1 MDPALRQLLILRL
14 RGGLRQRV
22 NQLASLR
29 GLLFSLAFGAI
40 VWFLIASNGS
50 SDAGLFGTEAL
61 DRQELSAQIMTFMP
75 LTMLGLSLLT
85 VLMTTGPTFHFSPNE
100 INFLFTG
107 PFRRRDLILYKFGA
121 YVGGVILTSLFITLI
136 VPPQTGTALSVFVAT
151 LLTLVFV
158 QLNSA
163 VIGMA
168 GHALDGSRFAKIRW
182 PATALLGAIALATLL
197 YAWFTPDRGIID
209 LLSAFRHSWIGTI
222 ILIPYI
228 VFAELYVATSASQ
241 LALWALVAVVINAA
255 LLWAVIVLDTRTTD
269 RSLAE
274 NARLSSRWDRIKQGG
289 SFFATQQTEVRSIRR
304 APIVAGMGPIA
315 WRQVLNALRNSF
327 KLMIVFVGLAACV
340 TPISLALNAPIT
352 DVQTLMIIYVFIA
365 FILPRN
371 LICDFRGDLS
381 RMEIYKTLPIA
392 PWRICAGQLVV
403 QVLLAYVIA
412 LTIIASALVFEDSV
426 TPQIAL
432 VLAAFALPLTF
443 LIYAVENTVHLLFPV
458 KLVAMGR
465 ADFEFLGRSIVEFIA
480 KTIFVFT
487 AMAAAGAVGLVTF
500 KGMGTRIGPAWI
512 VQLAHTDAVRAS
524 DTGRN
529 AICFPALRRRR
540 NHRLRHKV
548 RHTG

>member
-1 MDPALRQLLILRL
+1 MDPALRQLLFLRL
-14 RGGLRQRV
+14 RGGLRQRLQ
-22 NQLASLR
+22 QLASVR
-29 GLLFSLAFGAI
+29 GLLFSLAFGGI
-40 VWFLIASNGS
+40 VWFLIVTNS
-50 SDAGLFGTEAL
+50 SHDSVAL
-61 DRQELSAQIMTFMP
+61 DPHAFSDQIMTFMP

-121 YVGGVILTSLFITLI
+121 YVAGVTLTSAFVTLFAQA
-136 VPPQTGTALSVFVAT
+136 QTGSALSAFIAT

-168 GHALDGSRFAKIRW
+168 GHALDGSKLAKMRW
-182 PATALLGAIALATLL
+182 PATVLLCAVAVAAVI
-197 YAWFTPDRGIID
+197 YAWVTPDRGILD

-222 ILIPYI
+222 VLIPYI
-228 VFAELYVATSASQ
+228 AFAELFVARTLTD
-241 LALWALVAVVINAA
+241 LALWALVAVIINAA
-255 LLWAVIVLDTRTTD
+255 LLYAVIRLDAHTTD

-274 NARLSSRWDRIKQGG
+274 NARLSSRWERIKQGG
-289 SFFATQQTEVRSIRR
+289 SFFATQRTEVRSIRR
-304 APIVAGMGPIA
+304 APIAGGLGPIA

-327 KLMIVFVGLAACV
+327 KLIIIFAGMAACI

-352 DVQTLMIIYVFIA
+352 ELQTLTIVYVFFA

-371 LICDFRGDLS
+371 LVCDFRGDLS
-381 RMEIYKTLPIA
+381 RMEIYKTLPIS

-412 LTIIASALVFEDSV
+412 LTIIGSALVFEESM

-432 VLAAFALPLTF
+432 ILAAFALPLTF

-480 KTIFVFT
+480 KTIFVLA
-487 AMAAAGAVGLVTF
+487 AMAASGAVGMWAFKMTGTGLVLP
-500 KGMGTRIGPAWI
+500 GMVSWLALTLIG
-512 VQLAHTDAVRAS
+512 VVTLAALQYAFQRFAVAETI
-524 DTGRN
+524 D
-529 AICFPALRRRR
+529 
-540 NHRLRHKV
+540 
-548 RHTG
+548 